1 MLCIIKCARYLT
13 DLVRAS
19 GISLHAETKE
29 TIMGYAMAART
40 QGGPEVIHRIEI
52 GEITPAA
59 GEVVIEHQ
67 AIGINFIDIYILS
80 MKLMP
85 MA

>member
-13 DLVRAS
+13 DLVWAG
-19 GISLHAETKE
+19 GISRHAESKE

-52 GEITPAA
+52 GEITPAQTRSVRYRA
-59 GEVVIEHQ
+59 H
-67 AIGINFIDIYILS
+67 
-80 MKLMP
+80 LM
-85 MA
+85 MHSIWRTC